1 MANPYVNKVEF
12 GGQTLI
18 DLTQD
23 TVTANDV
30 AEGVYFHLPS
40 GQRTVGTGSGGGV
53 DPSDLEIVVSPSSAT
68 GTAQTGTAQTEAP
81 NYIPGGDITAP
92 ELDYEFKDGKLY
104 IYGIKRPLFI
114 GSGVKL
120 IIKDGLTS
128 NVVGVGA
135 ADYMRI

>member
-1 MANPYVNKVEF
+1 MASNPYINKVEY

-40 GQRTVGTGSGGGV
+40 GQRTVGTRSGGGV
-53 DPSDLEIVVSPSSAT
+53 DPSDLEIVVDPDSQVGVMEVGT
-68 GTAQTGTAQTEAP
+68 GVAAAP
-81 NYIPGGDITAP
+81 NYTPSGDISAP
-92 ELDYEFKDGKLY
+92 TLDYEYKNNRLY
-104 IYGIKRPLFI
+104 IYGINRPTFL

-120 IIKDGLTS
+120 IVQEKS
-128 NVVGVGA
+128 
-135 ADYMRI
+135 

>member
-1 MANPYVNKVEF
+1 MNKVEF

-30 AEGVYFHLPS
+30 AEGVYFHLPN

-81 NYIPGGDITAP
+81 NYTPTGGITP
-92 ELDYEFKDGKLY
+92 IMLDYEYKNGKLY
-104 IYGIKRPLFI
+104 IYGITQPRFV
-114 GSGVKL
+114 GGGVKL
-120 IIKDGLTS
+120 IIQEGLSS
-128 NVVGVGA
+128 NIVGVGA